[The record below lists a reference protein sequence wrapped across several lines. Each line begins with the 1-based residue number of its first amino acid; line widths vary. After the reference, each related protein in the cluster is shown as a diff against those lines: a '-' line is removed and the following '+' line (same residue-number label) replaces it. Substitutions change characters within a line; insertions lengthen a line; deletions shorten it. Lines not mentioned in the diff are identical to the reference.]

1 MQEVV
6 SAMISTH
13 DGERVKK
20 RNKSYYFKFKKKQM
34 RKKRKEKKE
43 EKRKRET
50 RIEKDI
56 RVETMKGDQV
66 YQDRLGERQI

>member
-1 MQEVV
+1 
-6 SAMISTH
+6 
-13 DGERVKK
+13 
-20 RNKSYYFKFKKKQM
+20 M

-66 YQDRLGERQI
+66 Y